1 MRHNEMESSR
11 HGRPR
16 PDAVGLGSE
25 EEDSRIPFSQR
36 GNVDVPRTTTCLYCK
51 KIVKVSN
58 MQRHLQ
64 ACSKRQVALES
75 TDLTKDAKRGTE
87 KARNV
92 TFLMQAGVVREM
104 VTIDSRNANIN
115 SLKEVACNMI
125 LTKLTQHGL
134 SRLQERLILFRHD
147 YSNANILLP
156 VTSAADVTEGCLV
169 EVVIS
174 GKYKRCKPRFE
185 MCEVIGRSGNKTTRK
200 IIKAHKI

>member
-1 MRHNEMESSR
+1 
-11 HGRPR
+11 
-16 PDAVGLGSE
+16 
-25 EEDSRIPFSQR
+25 
-36 GNVDVPRTTTCLYCK
+36 
-51 KIVKVSN
+51 

-75 TDLTKDAKRGTE
+75 TDLTKDAKRGTA

-104 VTIDSRNANIN
+104 VTIDSTNANID

-125 LTKLTQHGL
+125 LTKLPQHGL

-147 YSNANILLP
+147 YGNANILLP

-169 EVVIS
+169 EAVIS
-174 GKYKRCKPRFE
+174 GKYKRFLHEK
-185 MCEVIGRSGNKTTRK
+185 
-200 IIKAHKI
+200 